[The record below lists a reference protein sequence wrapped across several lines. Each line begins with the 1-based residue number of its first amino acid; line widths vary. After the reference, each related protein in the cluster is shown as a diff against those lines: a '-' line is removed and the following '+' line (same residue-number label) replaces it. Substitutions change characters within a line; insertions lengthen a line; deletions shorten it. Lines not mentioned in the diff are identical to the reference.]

1 MRGPAAVFWERIDP
15 RKVLIM
21 LTEECEATVKRSLL
35 MAEFHKNA
43 GAKMI
48 TFGQW
53 EVPAYYTT
61 IIDEH
66 RCVRERVGIFD
77 VSHMGEIVIAGKDAR
92 PYVQHLLTNN
102 IDNYANGTAYYA
114 LMCDHKGGIVD
125 DVFVYPVEQE
135 LVFLV
140 VNASNIEK
148 DHAWMLA
155 NNPFKD
161 VTIDNVSAKRA
172 MLACQGPLAQAVV
185 SKVFDRDAQALG
197 FHKFTEMFFEGEK
210 VVVSASGY
218 TGERGFEI
226 MFANHQGP
234 ALWAR
239 LLELGEEYGIQPIGF
254 GARDTLRIEA
264 GCPLYGHELSNA
276 ILPFEVNLGWVVKL
290 DKKADFIGKVALQKA
305 LASGV
310 KRKLVGLEML
320 ERSVPREGYG
330 IMQAGKP
337 VGVVTSG
344 CYLPTIDKNA
354 AMALI
359 NISEVDHDAPVDVAI
374 RGRHYK
380 AKIVKL
386 PFYRVKK

>member
-1 MRGPAAVFWERIDP
+1 
-15 RKVLIM
+15 M
-21 LTEECEATVKRSLL
+21 LTEECEVTVKQSLL
-35 MAEFHKNA
+35 MVEFHKSA

-77 VSHMGEIVIAGKDAR
+77 ISHMGEIVISGKDAR
-92 PYVQHLLTNN
+92 PYVQYLLTNN
-102 IDNYANGTAYYA
+102 IDNYAHGTAFYA
-114 LMCDHKGGIVD
+114 LMCDQEGGIVD
-125 DVFVYPVEQE
+125 DVFVYPVGPE

-155 NNPFKD
+155 NNPFKN
-161 VTIDNVSAKRA
+161 VKIDNVSSKRA
-172 MLACQGPLAQAVV
+172 MIACQGPLANAVV
-185 SKVFDRDAQALG
+185 SKVFHCDVSAIG
-197 FHKFTEMFFEGEK
+197 FHKFTEMSFQDEK

-226 MFANHQGP
+226 MFTNHQGP

-264 GCPLYGHELSNA
+264 GCPLYGHELSKT
-276 ILPFEVNLGWVVKL
+276 IMPFEVNLSWVVKL
-290 DKKADFIGKVALQKA
+290 EKNADFVGKEALKKA
-305 LASGV
+305 LATGV
-310 KRKLVGLEML
+310 RRKLVGLEMV
-320 ERSVPREGYG
+320 ERSVPREGYAV
-330 IMQAGKP
+330 MQAGKQ

-354 AMALI
+354 AMALL
-359 NISEVDHDAPVDVAI
+359 NVHDMNSEEPVDVAI